1 MLNELLE
8 ACAGTAA
15 RDARPRS
22 PRCRDDAIVV
32 VAFNNV
38 RSFPARV
45 MRRYWSPFF
54 AWKSVY
60 FDTDNLDRL
69 MDRSGCASIG
79 HASVATPTHG
89 GLRQRTD

>member
-8 ACAGTAA
+8 ACAGTSDVMRGSLAA
-15 RDARPRS
+15 LP
-22 PRCRDDAIVV
+22 DDAIVV

-45 MRRYWSPFF
+45 MRRYWSRFF

-60 FDTDNLDRL
+60 FDNDNLDRL
-69 MDRSGCASIG
+69 MDAVGMRPSVTASWPR
-79 HASVATPTHG
+79 HTRRATSANS
-89 GLRQRTD
+89 